1 MTENTDTT
9 SNLMNKK
16 ADELTVGD
24 SIKIQVYALGA
35 IAVVYGTVIGGV
47 VGYNKFVDWR
57 NKKEAEKILNIV
69 ETTATT
75 KEA

>member
-1 MTENTDTT
+1 MNENTDTT
-9 SNLMNKK
+9 TGLLSKK

-35 IAVVYGTVIGGV
+35 IAAVYGTVVVGA
-47 VGYNKFVDWR
+47 VGYNAFTDWR
-57 NKKEAEKILNIV
+57 RKKAAEKVLNIV
-69 ETTATT
+69 ETTS